1 MKHLAPTVLQQV
13 SKTSVYET
21 TNINQTA
28 MKDSSAVK
36 QSHYF
41 NKPALIEE
49 RDKSININSDFP
61 SCFTLY
67 ILDVHAMV
75 TKWSKIPD
83 VF

>member
-1 MKHLAPTVLQQV
+1 MKHLASTVLQQV

-41 NKPALIEE
+41 NKPALKKEI
-49 RDKSININSDFP
+49 S
-61 SCFTLY
+61 L
-67 ILDVHAMV
+67 
-75 TKWSKIPD
+75 
-83 VF
+83 

>member
-1 MKHLAPTVLQQV
+1 MKHLAPTVHVLQQV

-41 NKPALIEE
+41 NKPALKKEI
-49 RDKSININSDFP
+49 S
-61 SCFTLY
+61 L
-67 ILDVHAMV
+67 
-75 TKWSKIPD
+75 
-83 VF
+83 

>member
-21 TNINQTA
+21 TKYDNINQTA

-41 NKPALIEE
+41 NKPALKKEI
-49 RDKSININSDFP
+49 S
-61 SCFTLY
+61 L
-67 ILDVHAMV
+67 
-75 TKWSKIPD
+75 
-83 VF
+83 